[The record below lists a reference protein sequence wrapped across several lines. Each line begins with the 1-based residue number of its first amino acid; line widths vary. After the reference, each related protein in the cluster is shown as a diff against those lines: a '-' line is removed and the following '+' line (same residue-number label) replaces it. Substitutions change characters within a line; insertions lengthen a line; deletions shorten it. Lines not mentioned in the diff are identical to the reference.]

1 MKETL
6 DIKKENMSRVSIV
19 YISPM
24 DVYTNRVLN
33 ANFYKGMR
41 VSEKETL
48 IQLLRLFDER
58 IIGIEIGMLNAK
70 PTILIELENIGLMPV
85 SLFGDGL
92 KKFLHL
98 RARL

>member
-1 MKETL
+1 MYTPIVCLMRILQRNE
-6 DIKKENMSRVSIV
+6 SI
-19 YISPM
+19 
-24 DVYTNRVLN
+24 R
-33 ANFYKGMR
+33 
-41 VSEKETL
+41 KETL

-98 RARL
+98 RAQL